1 MRFLCITFY
10 RRPNGQIDEQI
21 GFSKKIRTID
31 EQTCNVILDYQ
42 DRKVVKCLIEGKRVD
57 TDFDKMNTYYK
68 EIYPA
73 LIDQLEKMQIRK

>member
-10 RRPNGQIDEQI
+10 KRPNGQIDEQI
-21 GFSKKIRTID
+21 GFSKKIRMID

-42 DRKVVKCLIEGKRVD
+42 DRKVVKCLIEGKKVD
-57 TDFDKMNTYYK
+57 TDFEKMNAYYK

-73 LIDQLEKMQIRK
+73 LIDQLEKMQDQR

>member
-10 RRPNGQIDEQI
+10 KRPNGQIDEQI

>member
-10 RRPNGQIDEQI
+10 KRPNGLIDEQI
-21 GFSKKIRTID
+21 GFSKKIRMID

-42 DRKVVKCLIEGKRVD
+42 DRKVVKCLIEGKKVD
-57 TDFDKMNTYYK
+57 TDFEKMNAYYK

-73 LIDQLEKMQIRK
+73 LIDQLEKMQDQR

>member
-21 GFSKKIRTID
+21 GFSKKIRMID

-42 DRKVVKCLIEGKRVD
+42 DRKVVKCLIEGKKVD
-57 TDFDKMNTYYK
+57 TDFEKMNAYYK

-73 LIDQLEKMQIRK
+73 LIDQLEKMQDQR